1 MVATRAARRSS
12 SCLHLLRRKSKVKKG
27 GKKGRGEGKKKMRN
41 RGLSKEGKIYTKPPP
56 SPLKAAALPRQASSF
71 LLFAPSL
78 LLSLSLSRD
87 AKLFS
92 AIATGSCQKVERA
105 RLVKRGTTWISNVA
119 RERKE
124 GRRRRTRVEE
134 EEEEDILNFLRD
146 HS

>member
-27 GKKGRGEGKKKMRN
+27 GKKRRGKKKNEKSWLIKGRQDIYQTSSLPLESC
-41 RGLSKEGKIYTKPPP
+41 RSSSTGLVVSSLRSLSPP
-56 SPLKAAALPRQASSF
+56 
-71 LLFAPSL
+71 
-78 LLSLSLSRD
+78 LSLSRD

-134 EEEEDILNFLRD
+134 EEEEEDILNFLRD

>member
-1 MVATRAARRSS
+1 
-12 SCLHLLRRKSKVKKG
+12 
-27 GKKGRGEGKKKMRN
+27 MRN

-134 EEEEDILNFLRD
+134 EEEEEDILNFLRD